1 MNETM
6 EKYNNNPTFFA
17 IVNTL
22 VSFLETSLITPSEVK
37 LITPSELKKGAELA
51 CEIYREKQ
59 ILMNEP
65 PY

>member
-1 MNETM
+1 MNKTI
-6 EKYNNNPTFFA
+6 EKYNNDPTFFA

-22 VSFLETSLITPSEVK
+22 VSFFETSLITPSEM
-37 LITPSELKKGAELA
+37 KKGAELA
-51 CEIYREKQ
+51 CEIYKEKQ

>member
-6 EKYNNNPTFFA
+6 EKYNNDPTFFA
-17 IVNTL
+17 IVNML
-22 VSFLETSLITPSEVK
+22 VSFLEDSLITPSEM
-37 LITPSELKKGAELA
+37 KKGAELA